1 MGRNVLKNKEKEVMP
16 VMQKDF
22 EEIYL
27 EYYKPV
33 YAFLLARCHD
43 EALAADLTQETFFKA
58 LKNIGRF
65 RGESSLNVWLC
76 GIAKN
81 TLVSHWRRHRREMP
95 LEETP
100 LPEEPEAQ
108 EFSPAASLE
117 AAEQKLD
124 IHRALHTL
132 PEPYR
137 EVFWLRVYGELSFAD
152 IAALFDK
159 TETWARVTF
168 YRARTKLKEALT

>member
-1 MGRNVLKNKEKEVMP
+1 MN
-16 VMQKDF
+16 QKDF
-22 EEIYL
+22 EQIYL

-33 YAFLLARCHD
+33 YAFLLARCKD
-43 EALAADLTQETFFKA
+43 ESLATDLTQETFFKA
-58 LKNIGRF
+58 LKSIGQF

-81 TLVSHWRRHRREMP
+81 TLVSHWRRHRREIP
-95 LEETP
+95 LEDAA
-100 LPEEPEAQ
+100 LPEEPAYS
-108 EFSPAASLE
+108 SPAAGVE
-117 AAEQKLD
+117 AAEHKLD

-152 IAALFDK
+152 IAALFEK

>member
-1 MGRNVLKNKEKEVMP
+1 
-16 VMQKDF
+16 MQKDF

-33 YAFLLARCHD
+33 YAFLLARCQD
-43 EALAADLTQETFFKA
+43 KALAADLTQETFFKA

-81 TLVSHWRRHRREMP
+81 ALVSHWRRYGREMS
-95 LEETP
+95 LEEAS
-100 LPEEPEAQ
+100 LPEEAEAQ
-108 EFSPAASLE
+108 ERSPAASLE
-117 AAEQKLD
+117 TAEQKLD

>member
-1 MGRNVLKNKEKEVMP
+1 MNRQE
-16 VMQKDF
+16 F
-22 EEIYL
+22 EQIYL

-33 YAFLLARCHD
+33 FAFLLARCGD
-43 EALAADLTQETFFKA
+43 EALAADLAQDTFFKA

-65 RGESSLNVWLC
+65 RGDCSLNVWLC

-81 TLVSHWRRHRREMP
+81 ALISHWRRHRREVSM
-95 LEETP
+95 EETP
-100 LPEEPEAQ
+100 ALPDIPTPEEM
-108 EFSPAASLE
+108 SPAVHLE
-117 AAEQKLD
+117 AAERKLD
-124 IHRALHTL
+124 IHRALHAL

-137 EVFWLRVYGELSFAD
+137 EVFWLRIYGELSFAD

>member
-1 MGRNVLKNKEKEVMP
+1 MN
-16 VMQKDF
+16 QKDF
-22 EEIYL
+22 EQIYL

-33 YAFLLARCHD
+33 HAFLISRCGD

-65 RGESSLNVWLC
+65 RGDSSLNVWLC

-81 TLVSHWRRHRREMP
+81 TLISHWRRHRREMS
-95 LEETP
+95 LEDAVLPQTA
-100 LPEEPEAQ
+100 PEEL
-108 EFSPAASLE
+108 SPAAGVE
-117 AAEQKLD
+117 QAEQKLD

-152 IAALFDK
+152 IAALFEK

>member
-1 MGRNVLKNKEKEVMP
+1 
-16 VMQKDF
+16 
-22 EEIYL
+22 
-27 EYYKPV
+27 
-33 YAFLLARCHD
+33 
-43 EALAADLTQETFFKA
+43 
-58 LKNIGRF
+58 
-65 RGESSLNVWLC
+65 
-76 GIAKN
+76 
-81 TLVSHWRRHRREMP
+81 MP

-100 LPEEPEAQ
+100 LPEEPETQ
-108 EFSPAASLE
+108 DLSPAATLE

-132 PEPYR
+132 TEPYR

>member
-1 MGRNVLKNKEKEVMP
+1 MP
-16 VMQKDF
+16 VNRKDF
-22 EEIYL
+22 EQIYL

-33 YAFLLARCHD
+33 YAFLMSRCGD

-58 LKNIGRF
+58 LKSIGRF
-65 RGESSLNVWLC
+65 RGDSSLNVWLC

-81 TLVSHWRRHRREMP
+81 TLISHWRRHRRETL
-95 LEETP
+95 LEDTV
-100 LPEEPEAQ
+100 LPESAAEEL
-108 EFSPAASLE
+108 SPAAGVE
-117 AAEQKLD
+117 QAEQKLD

-152 IAALFDK
+152 IAALFEK

-168 YRARTKLKEALT
+168 YRARAKLKEALT

>member
-1 MGRNVLKNKEKEVMP
+1 MNR
-16 VMQKDF
+16 KDF
-22 EEIYL
+22 EQIYL

-33 YAFLLARCHD
+33 YAFLMSRCGD

-58 LKNIGRF
+58 LKSIGRF
-65 RGESSLNVWLC
+65 RGDSSLNVWLC

-81 TLVSHWRRHRREMP
+81 TLISHWRRHRRETL
-95 LEETP
+95 LEDTV
-100 LPEEPEAQ
+100 LPESAAEEL
-108 EFSPAASLE
+108 SPAAGVE
-117 AAEQKLD
+117 QAEQKLD

-152 IAALFDK
+152 IAALFEK

-168 YRARTKLKEALT
+168 YRARAKLKEALT

>member
-1 MGRNVLKNKEKEVMP
+1 MN
-16 VMQKDF
+16 QKDF
-22 EEIYL
+22 EQIYL

-33 YAFLLARCHD
+33 YAFLLARCGD
-43 EALAADLTQETFFKA
+43 ESLAADLTQETFFKA
-58 LKNIGRF
+58 LKSIGQF
-65 RGESSLNVWLC
+65 RGDSSLNVWLC

-81 TLVSHWRRHRREMP
+81 ALVSHWRRHRREMP
-95 LEETP
+95 LEDAV
-100 LPEEPEAQ
+100 LPEEPAVS
-108 EFSPAASLE
+108 SPATE
-117 AAEQKLD
+117 VETAEQKLD

-152 IAALFDK
+152 IAALFEK

>member
-1 MGRNVLKNKEKEVMP
+1 MGRNVLKNEETEVMP
-16 VMQKDF
+16 VIQKDF

-43 EALAADLTQETFFKA
+43 ETLAADLTQETFFKA
-58 LKNIGRF
+58 PKNIGRF

-81 TLVSHWRRHRREMP
+81 TLVSHWRRYRRETP
-95 LEETP
+95 LEKSP
-100 LPEEPEAQ
+100 LPEETEAQ
-108 EFSPAASLE
+108 EPSPAASLE
-117 AAEQKLD
+117 TAEQKLD

>member
-1 MGRNVLKNKEKEVMP
+1 MNR
-16 VMQKDF
+16 KDF
-22 EEIYL
+22 EQIYL

-33 YAFLLARCHD
+33 YAFLLTRCAD
-43 EALAADLTQETFFKA
+43 ESLAADLTQETFFKA
-58 LKNIGRF
+58 LKSIGQF

-95 LEETP
+95 M
-100 LPEEPEAQ
+100 EEPLLAQ
-108 EFSPAASLE
+108 DSPTSAQPSPAAGVE

-124 IHRALHTL
+124 IHRALHAL

-152 IAALFDK
+152 IAALFQK
-159 TETWARVTF
+159 NETWARVTF

>member
-1 MGRNVLKNKEKEVMP
+1 MP
-16 VMQKDF
+16 VNQKDF
-22 EEIYL
+22 EQIYL

-33 YAFLLARCHD
+33 YAFLLARCKD
-43 EALAADLTQETFFKA
+43 ESLAADLTQETFFKA
-58 LKNIGRF
+58 LKSIGQF

-95 LEETP
+95 LEDAV
-100 LPEEPEAQ
+100 LPEEPAVP
-108 EFSPAASLE
+108 SPAVE
-117 AAEQKLD
+117 VETAEQKLD

-152 IAALFDK
+152 IAALFEK